1 MAMAAARDDWLVGFQ
16 DETWW
21 SRLRRPGMASWAE
34 SGHPQRLVEGKA
46 PSDDPDPK
54 ALACYGLWLPEQDQ
68 TWLRFVDG
76 RPVSAITTQFL
87 TWCADQAAQVPGIT
101 RLVLIWDNA
110 SWHTSGIV
118 RQAVRE
124 HNQQVQRRGT
134 GVTLVPCPLPSQSPW
149 LNPIEPKWLHAKRQ
163 IVEPERVLSL
173 AEVENR
179 VCQALACPHHDH
191 LSLSNDV
198 R

>member
-1 MAMAAARDDWLVGFQ
+1 MALAQTHPDWLVGFQ

-21 SRLRRPGMASWAE
+21 SRTSRPGLASWSAA
-34 SGHPQRLVEGKA
+34 GHPLQLVEGSV

-54 ALACYGLWLPEQDQ
+54 ALACYGLWLPEQAE

-76 RPVSAITTQFL
+76 RPISAITTQFL
-87 TWCADQAAQVPGIT
+87 TWCAEQAAQVPGIR

-118 RQAVRE
+118 REAVRT
-124 HNQQVQRRGT
+124 HNQQVQRTGS

-173 AEVENR
+173 AEVEER
-179 VCQALACPHHDH
+179 VCQALACPKYDH

-198 R
+198 P